1 MSQPS
6 HSGEKPTEER
16 SAYEKR
22 ESPHEPAIIMSS
34 LSAEGSAA
42 DMQAQH
48 LSSGS
53 NGAPRVNEIERCPVL
68 IVDDDEDILL
78 ALNNTITAE
87 GYRVVQTLSPL
98 KALEYIK
105 EDSFAVIIS
114 DQRMDEMTGLEFLAL
129 VKGQQPNASRVLI
142 TGALTLNTV
151 IEAVNKGE
159 IFRFLAKPWIREEL
173 LATVKNAVQRFQ
185 LLEVNRK
192 LQANTL
198 TLNERLSLSNAEL
211 KKKNQILNQQKLA
224 LDEANT
230 ALKSN
235 FEHSLELC
243 YRIIDAYHP
252 VLGEETKAIVN
263 ICRQISDSG
272 NLSSKDQRTLTV
284 SAWLQN
290 IGLIGISRDLLHRA
304 RESPESL
311 SVREREIIYNHPI
324 YGQTLAS
331 FVDNLSLVGETIR
344 AHHDRWD
351 GKGYPDRLARE
362 AIPRPARILAIA
374 VYFVE
379 CGLPKEEA
387 IEAILRQSGKTFEP
401 EAVRLFLKATRMVQL
416 PRKVRELLFSEL
428 ESGMILAQGL
438 YSPTGLLLIPED
450 RELSDRTLE
459 KIQKHNLVDPI
470 NQRILVYQ

>member
-192 LQANTL
+192 LQADTL

-211 KKKNQILNQQKLA
+211 KKRI
-224 LDEANT
+224 
-230 ALKSN
+230 KS
-235 FEHSLELC
+235 
-243 YRIIDAYHP
+243 
-252 VLGEETKAIVN
+252 
-263 ICRQISDSG
+263 
-272 NLSSKDQRTLTV
+272 
-284 SAWLQN
+284 
-290 IGLIGISRDLLHRA
+290 
-304 RESPESL
+304 
-311 SVREREIIYNHPI
+311 
-324 YGQTLAS
+324 
-331 FVDNLSLVGETIR
+331 
-344 AHHDRWD
+344 
-351 GKGYPDRLARE
+351 
-362 AIPRPARILAIA
+362 
-374 VYFVE
+374 
-379 CGLPKEEA
+379 
-387 IEAILRQSGKTFEP
+387 
-401 EAVRLFLKATRMVQL
+401 
-416 PRKVRELLFSEL
+416 
-428 ESGMILAQGL
+428 
-438 YSPTGLLLIPED
+438 
-450 RELSDRTLE
+450 
-459 KIQKHNLVDPI
+459 
-470 NQRILVYQ
+470 